1 MLDRS
6 EHDLERVP
14 KVLAIDDCTLVHGLL
29 KHHLRLEGV
38 DLHIASTAREGV
50 EMAERIGPDVILL
63 DIELESGNDST
74 NGFEV
79 LASIKESSTT
89 SESAVIF
96 LSASESTADRVRALD
111 LGAVDFI
118 KKPFDAAELCA
129 RVRSA
134 VRLRRMM
141 RMLAQK
147 ASLDG
152 LTGLWNRAHFDRRLA
167 EEVSESRRYGRP
179 LTLVLAD
186 IDHFKRI
193 NDRFGHPVG
202 DAVIS
207 RFASILATGRASDIP
222 CRYGGE
228 EFGLILPGIDAQS
241 ALEVA
246 ERIRRRLGEERW
258 ACREALR
265 VTASFGI
272 ADLVSAERAVPDR
285 HGSEA
290 LVAAADEALYR
301 AKAAGRDR
309 VYCLAGD
316 TPPRRIA

>member
-50 EMAERIGPDVILL
+50 AMAERIGPDVILL

-228 EFGLILPGIDAQS
+228 EFIAYLPNCD
-241 ALEVA
+241 LEASLDGA
-246 ERIRRRLGEERW
+246 EKV
-258 ACREALR
+258 REAIEGFAFEYKGNR
-265 VTASFGI
+265 PKVTISIGVAVYPFD
-272 ADLVSAERAVPDR
+272 AKDVDELVRK
-285 HGSEA
+285 
-290 LVAAADEALYR
+290 ADEALYR